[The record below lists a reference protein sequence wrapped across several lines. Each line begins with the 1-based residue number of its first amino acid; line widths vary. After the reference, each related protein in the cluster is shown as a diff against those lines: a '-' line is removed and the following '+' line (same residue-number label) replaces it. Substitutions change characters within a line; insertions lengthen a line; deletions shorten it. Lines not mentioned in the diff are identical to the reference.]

1 LARHKHL
8 PTGRR
13 RALRRGGVLIYEGA
27 QSGTIEA
34 GFNLSDRMLNV
45 SAGYKGELGNQY
57 VRQGAAVKVT
67 IPF

>member
-1 LARHKHL
+1 M
-8 PTGRR
+8 
-13 RALRRGGVLIYEGA
+13 RAPKG
-27 QSGTIEA
+27 GTIEA